1 MADAYTP
8 EKTFYNGKRYVRGY
22 VNAYVNSNADGS
34 ATIYWYVCAQFKWAY
49 QYGVRVVCNIDGTD
63 RGSASGYLS
72 SNPGGSYR
80 TAAETSGYT
89 TISKGKSGRN
99 VPVKVWV
106 NLQPVNDYGGY
117 YGSTET
123 TVNVWVGA
131 KTSYTV
137 SFDVDG
143 GKGAPDSQ
151 TKWWNE
157 DLTLSSTKPTKT
169 GYAFKGWGVT
179 NRSDIDSKYKTQPY
193 YQPGDTVAYNGN
205 QTLIAIWEELTY
217 TVKYNA
223 NGGTGAPGNQTK
235 KYFTNLTLSKT
246 IPTYEGYNFLYWEES
261 SKRYNPGDSYT
272 TNASTTMVA
281 AWDRLK
287 YAIRYDG
294 NGGTGV
300 PEPQV
305 KDYDATATISTT
317 KPTRQRYNFLG
328 WSTSPTGDVKY
339 HGGDKYST
347 NANLTLYAVWELAAS
362 RITFY
367 DQDGKAH
374 TGLCY
379 TYDSSGEQH
388 YAIITIYDSSGK
400 PHNVI

>member
-8 EKTFYNGKRYVRGY
+8 EKSFYNGKRYVRGY

-49 QYGVRVVCNIDGTD
+49 QYGVRVVCNVDGAD
-63 RGSASGYLS
+63 RGSASGYLT
-72 SNPGGSYR
+72 SNPGASYR

-117 YGSTET
+117 YGSVET
-123 TVNVWVGA
+123 TVNVWIDA
-131 KTSYTV
+131 KTSHTV
-137 SFDVDG
+137 SYNANG
-143 GKGAPDSQ
+143 GSGAPGNQ
-151 TKWWNE
+151 TKWYGE
-157 DLTLSSTKPTKT
+157 ILTLSSTKPTRT
-169 GYAFKGWGVT
+169 GYTFKGWATSSSGSVSYNPGSQYGNDSNVT
-179 NRSDIDSKYKTQPY
+179 LYA
-193 YQPGDTVAYNGN
+193 V
-205 QTLIAIWEELTY
+205 WEELTY
-217 TVKYNA
+217 TVKYDA

-235 KYFTNLTLSKT
+235 KYFTNLTLSRT
-246 IPTYEGYNFLYWEES
+246 QPTYEGYNFLYWNTS
-261 SKRYNPGDSYT
+261 LKKYSPGDSYT
-272 TNASTTMVA
+272 TNADETMVA
-281 AWDRLK
+281 TWDRKK
-287 YAIRYDG
+287 YAVQYDS

-305 KDYDATATISTT
+305 KDYDATVTISTV

-328 WSTSPTGDVKY
+328 WATSPTGSVKY
-339 HGGDKYST
+339 HGGDKYSA
-347 NANLTLYAVWELAAS
+347 NENLTLYAVWELAAS
-362 RITFY
+362 RVTIY
-367 DQDGKAH
+367 GSDGNAH